1 METFIP
7 MNYKNSWQTN
17 FHHFKRGLQK
27 MYIHLHRKFVV
38 PDVLNFKSDHE
49 MECIS
54 ICKRLIKMD
63 DSILLMTPVTDKR
76 YIKNEALGI
85 YVIMEKHHV
94 QVINHIYSYS
104 VSLGEKSWTRL
115 IDFYNEEIEERRLEF
130 EKEITA
136 NIKHSLKNILHGIEE
151 KL

>member
-1 METFIP
+1 METIIP
-7 MNYKNSWQTN
+7 MNYKHAWQTN

-27 MYIHLHRKFVV
+27 AYILIHRKFQV
-38 PDVLNFKSDHE
+38 PDLTSARSDHE
-49 MECIS
+49 MECLS
-54 ICKRLIKMD
+54 ICKRLIRME
-63 DSILLMTPVTDKR
+63 DSILLMTPLTDKR
-76 YIKNEALGI
+76 YIKNEQVGI

-104 VSLGEKSWTRL
+104 VHLGEKSWTKL
-115 IDFYNEEIEERRLEF
+115 IDFYNDEIEERRLQF
-130 EKEITA
+130 EKEITS